1 MRITAADV
9 HIIAAAGLLAMSA
22 STGTARADE
31 GPPPGRADASAAG
44 HDDLAEAIRLEA
56 ALEYDQALAIV
67 ERVIAAGTTTDPARL
82 AELHL
87 YAGRLAAGLDRSDAA
102 RAHFAT
108 ALALNPALA
117 LPAGTSP
124 KITAPFDAARA
135 STTPLRVHA
144 TAAGAV
150 IDADALG
157 LVRRTDGFV
166 AYDEHGNVVWRGA
179 ASALPPPSR
188 HDAGPGLAG
197 RWTTWAGVAGGALV
211 VGGLCAWRF
220 QVAQDDWDRS
230 SQDGM
235 HDYTQLR
242 AIEDRGNR
250 WGVATEVG
258 FGVVA
263 AAAVTAAVLYVVH
276 RPAPIV
282 VGDQV
287 VGVVARF

>member
-1 MRITAADV
+1 M
-9 HIIAAAGLLAMSA
+9 LLAA
-22 STGTARADE
+22 FAGAARADN
-31 GPPPGRADASAAG
+31 GTA

-67 ERVIAAGTTTDPARL
+67 ERVIGAGATTDPARL

-87 YAGRLAAGLDRSDAA
+87 YAGRLAAGLDRGDAA
-102 RAHFAT
+102 RAHFAI
-108 ALALNPALA
+108 ALALSPGVA

-124 KITAPFDAARA
+124 KITAPFEAARA
-135 STTPLRVHA
+135 ASSPLRVHA

-179 ASALPPPSR
+179 APQVPPPQTP
-188 HDAGPGLAG
+188 HADEPGFAG
-197 RWTTWAGVAGGALV
+197 RWTTWAGLAGGALV
-211 VGGLCAWRF
+211 IGGVCAWRF
-220 QVAQDDWDRS
+220 QTAQDDWDRF

-235 HDYTQLR
+235 HDYSQLR

-250 WGVATEVG
+250 WGVAAEVG
-258 FGVVA
+258 FGVA
-263 AAAVTAAVLYVVH
+263 AAASVTGAILYVVH
-276 RPAPIV
+276 RPVPVV
-282 VGDQV
+282 VGDRT
-287 VGVVARF
+287 VGLAGSF

>member
-1 MRITAADV
+1 MRI
-9 HIIAAAGLLAMSA
+9 IAGVLLLALSA
-22 STGTARADE
+22 GTARSDDVPA
-31 GPPPGRADASAAG
+31 GRNSQARG
-44 HDDLAEAIRLEA
+44 QDDLAEAIRLEA

-67 ERVIAAGTTTDPARL
+67 ERVIAAGTTTEPARL

-87 YAGRLAAGLDRSDAA
+87 VAGRLAAGLDRGDAA
-102 RAHFAT
+102 RAHFAI
-108 ALALNPALA
+108 ALALDPALA

-124 KITAPFDAARA
+124 KLTAPFEAARA

-166 AYDEHGNVVWRGA
+166 AYDEHGNVVWRGVA
-179 ASALPPPSR
+179 PRVPAEPHAE
-188 HDAGPGLAG
+188 GPGFGA

-220 QVAQDDWDRS
+220 QVAQDDWDRAAH
-230 SQDGM
+230 DGM
-235 HDYTQLR
+235 HDFTQLR

-258 FGVVA
+258 FGVAA
-263 AAAVTAAVLYVVH
+263 AAAVTAAILYVVH

-282 VGDQV
+282 VGDKV